1 MPNSVSSLNQI
12 PNGQN
17 NQYVNMNL
25 DSPQQQQ
32 NIQPP
37 QKQSPPPILEIP
49 ISTAQ
54 YENVTVGAA
63 RNSISSPLTP
73 PPILEDPFPEEDFEA
88 TNAKINY
95 AQLELSSREANNN
108 QNTAITAIT
117 SGDQPEVDKE
127 DYTKSEANKRPRD
140 YALIDFDR
148 TQALSQAVRP
158 LQREGQG
165 AECAQELGI
174 RKTRHNSTLESIC
187 TLQT

>member
-1 MPNSVSSLNQI
+1 
-12 PNGQN
+12 
-17 NQYVNMNL
+17 MNL

-108 QNTAITAIT
+108 QNTAITAII

-127 DYTKSEANKRPRD
+127 DYTKSEANMRPRD

-148 TQALSQAVRP
+148 D
-158 LQREGQG
+158 
-165 AECAQELGI
+165 ELI
-174 RKTRHNSTLESIC
+174 LRQKIKNLKFRKKNSAPPFFNHWYYVIEIDGSKKL
-187 TLQT
+187 